1 MTARPTLR
9 RWAFVQLSPAGSTF
23 GTVRILVTNDDGIE
37 SEGLHVLASAMTAHG
52 DVVVVAPDSEYS
64 GAGAAIG
71 PLHLMEP
78 EVHRVRF
85 EGIDDAWAVSGAPA
99 LCVMFARLG
108 AFGSIDLVVSGI
120 NPGAN
125 VGRSVYHSG
134 TVGAVLT
141 GRNGAVPGLAV
152 SQTVDGFGVEG
163 QGWEDAI
170 AHQKWHSAADV
181 ASAVLGGLLADEHD
195 EAWAVNLNVPNLEVA
210 DMKGWRFTEV
220 GTLPPRSITSVSL
233 EPHPDNADAFRVAM
247 QWGDAVEMPV
257 TVDTGAVMGDYVS
270 VSFLSRITAQAPAAA
285 TKLTACLDGLF

>member
-1 MTARPTLR
+1 M
-9 RWAFVQLSPAGSTF
+9 SPSGGTF

-71 PLHLMEP
+71 PLHLMDP
-78 EVHRVRF
+78 EVHKVRF
-85 EGIDDAWAVSGAPA
+85 EGVADAWAVSGAPA

-108 AFGSIDLVVSGI
+108 AFGPVDLVVSGI

-141 GRNGAVPGLAV
+141 GRNGSIPGLAV
-152 SQTVDGFGVEG
+152 SQTVEGFGVEG

-170 AHQKWHSAADV
+170 ADQKWHAAAEV
-181 ASAVLGGLLADEHD
+181 ASVVLSGLLADEH
-195 EAWAVNLNVPNLEVA
+195 ESAWAVNLNVPNREVA

-247 QWGDAVEMPV
+247 GWGDAVDMPAE
-257 TVDTGAVMGDYVS
+257 VDTGAVMGDFVS
-270 VSFLSRITAQAPAAA
+270 VSFLSRITAQPA
-285 TKLTACLDGLF
+285 TVDSKLAACLNGLF